1 MEDLVT
7 IGIPVRN
14 GGEQLRIALDSVL
27 AQTHK
32 NITVLISDNCS
43 TDNTCEIADE
53 YAARDSRVKLVRQ
66 PENLGIHGNFRYL
79 LHAAT
84 SPYFMWACHDDRWSP
99 TFIEKNLANLKTDPE
114 AIGSVSRVIL
124 ISPEGN
130 RTIARGTGE
139 YPGDGMERV
148 KAFLEHPTEAS
159 RFYAVFD
166 TKALQDSFP
175 DDIDVFGYDYVIVA
189 LALLR
194 GKILEVPEFL
204 MERDQH
210 DFMHYLRHF
219 VAKRPTL
226 FKRWFAHHDLAK
238 VIRKKIPITPGSGLD
253 GTLMR
258 LEARQFAQ
266 YAVYRFP
273 LLNGPAKLFSAGTR
287 NAIDHGQM
295 VLKLAD

>member
-1 MEDLVT
+1 MDDLVT

-27 AQTHK
+27 AQTHR

-43 TDNTCEIADE
+43 TDNTCEIAEE
-53 YAARDSRVKLVRQ
+53 YAARDYRVKLVRQ
-66 PENLGIHGNFRYL
+66 PVNLGICGNFRYL

-124 ISPEGN
+124 INPEGK
-130 RTIARGTGE
+130 RSVARGTAAL
-139 YPGDGMERV
+139 PGDGTARV
-148 KAFLEHPTEAS
+148 KAFLDHPSEAS
-159 RFYAVFD
+159 RFYAVFQ

-175 DDIDVFGYDYVIVA
+175 DDIDVFGYDYVILAMA
-189 LALLR
+189 LMK

-210 DFMHYLRHF
+210 DYMYYLRSF

-226 FKRWFAHHDLAK
+226 FKRWFAHRDLAQ
-238 VIRKKIPITPGSGLD
+238 VIRRKLDIQPGSVLD
-253 GTLMR
+253 RTLTR
-258 LEARQFAQ
+258 LEARQVVQ
-266 YAVYRFP
+266 YGIYKFP
-273 LLNGPAKLFSAGTR
+273 FLRAPAKLLKVGNR
-287 NAIDHGQM
+287 RAIDHGPM
-295 VLKLAD
+295 TLTLAD